1 MKKILLFIFALSIII
16 YSQDLPFHKGV
27 NLTNWFQAN
36 SPQTIQFNKFTKND
50 LERIKSLGADV
61 IRLPIN
67 LHYMTSGAPDYNLD
81 PLFVYMLDQ
90 VIDWAEELKINL
102 ILDNHTFSVTES
114 TSKDID
120 KILIPVWSHM
130 AERYKN
136 RSKYIYYE
144 ILNEPHGIA
153 DSTWNRIQLLT
164 LSAIRKIDTVHTVIV
179 GPASWNSYN
188 NLSAMPVYPD
198 TNLIY
203 TFHFYDPFVFTHQG
217 AGWTDPSMVPLSGV
231 PFPYNSAS
239 MPSCPDTLKGTWIE
253 SNLNNYMNDGTVSHV
268 QKLIDIADNFQKSR
282 HVKLYCGELGVFMEN
297 APDSDR
303 TYWYQTVR
311 KYLESKNI
319 AWTTWD
325 YKGGFGL
332 FTKGSNELFDYDLN
346 VPLLKALGFN
356 IPAQQN
362 YVLKP
367 DSTGF
372 DIYTDYIGENILGS
386 GSATTNFW
394 NEADPENGDFS
405 IYWTGANQYNTI
417 SFVFKPVKDLSLLV
431 SEDYLIDFYMKGRAI
446 TPIDIRFID
455 TKENEND
462 HPWRMRY
469 TLDSSNFVYNDTWQ
483 HVQVPLNNFK
493 EHGSWDNNTWYNP
506 EGKFDWGAID
516 RFEIDSEYGDMGSSE
531 LWFDDIKIINPE
543 TPLSVNNN
551 INKNISF
558 QLLQNYPNPFNPVTK
573 IRYNIA
579 DKSFVTLKVYDILG
593 KEVAVLVSGEKN
605 VGSYEVNFDA
615 SGLPSGVYFYRLNS
629 QPIDGQAVNYQAVK
643 KLMLVK

>member
-239 MPSCPDTLKGTWIE
+239 MPSCPDSTSST
-253 SNLNNYMNDGTVSHV
+253 T
-268 QKLIDIADNFQKSR
+268 AAPCRTATRTSR
-282 HVKLYCGELGVFMEN
+282 R
-297 APDSDR
+297 SR
-303 TYWYQTVR
+303 
-311 KYLESKNI
+311 
-319 AWTTWD
+319 
-325 YKGGFGL
+325 
-332 FTKGSNELFDYDLN
+332 
-346 VPLLKALGFN
+346 
-356 IPAQQN
+356 
-362 YVLKP
+362 
-367 DSTGF
+367 
-372 DIYTDYIGENILGS
+372 
-386 GSATTNFW
+386 
-394 NEADPENGDFS
+394 
-405 IYWTGANQYNTI
+405 
-417 SFVFKPVKDLSLLV
+417 
-431 SEDYLIDFYMKGRAI
+431 
-446 TPIDIRFID
+446 
-455 TKENEND
+455 
-462 HPWRMRY
+462 
-469 TLDSSNFVYNDTWQ
+469 
-483 HVQVPLNNFK
+483 
-493 EHGSWDNNTWYNP
+493 
-506 EGKFDWGAID
+506 
-516 RFEIDSEYGDMGSSE
+516 IDS
-531 LWFDDIKIINPE
+531 
-543 TPLSVNNN
+543 
-551 INKNISF
+551 
-558 QLLQNYPNPFNPVTK
+558 
-573 IRYNIA
+573 
-579 DKSFVTLKVYDILG
+579 
-593 KEVAVLVSGEKN
+593 
-605 VGSYEVNFDA
+605 A
-615 SGLPSGVYFYRLNS
+615 SAWSTS
-629 QPIDGQAVNYQAVK
+629 
-643 KLMLVK
+643 

>member
-1 MKKILLFIFALSIII
+1 MKKLLFILFALSIIA
-16 YSQDLPFHKGV
+16 YPQNMPFHKGV
-27 NLTNWFQAN
+27 NLTNWFQAG
-36 SPQTIQFNKFTKND
+36 SPQTIQFNTFTKAD

-90 VIDWAEELKINL
+90 VIDWAKELKINL

-114 TSKDID
+114 TSTDID
-120 KILIPVWSHM
+120 KILMPVWTHM
-130 AERYKN
+130 AERYKD

-153 DSTWNRIQLLT
+153 DSSWNRIQMLT

-188 NLSAMPVYPD
+188 NLSAMPLYTD

-217 AGWTDPSMVPLSGV
+217 AGWVDPSMVPLSGV
-231 PFPYNSAS
+231 PFPYNPAL
-239 MPSCPDTLKGTWIE
+239 MPDCPNTLKGTWIE
-253 SNLNNYMNDGTVSHV
+253 SSLNNYINDGTVSYV
-268 QKLIDIADNFQKSR
+268 QKLIDIADNFQKTR

-303 TYWYQTVR
+303 TYWYREVR
-311 KYLESKNI
+311 KYMESKNI

-332 FTKGSNELFDYDLN
+332 FKKGSNELFDYDLN

-356 IPAQQN
+356 VPEQQS

-372 DIYTDYIGENILGS
+372 NIYTDYIGENILGS
-386 GSATTNFW
+386 GSAATDFW
-394 NEADPENGDFS
+394 NETDPENGKFS

-417 SFVFKPVKDLSLLV
+417 SFVFKPVKDLSELV
-431 SEDYLIDFYMKGRAI
+431 SEDYSINFYMKGI
-446 TPIDIRFID
+446 GKTPIDIRFID
-455 TKENEND
+455 AKMND
-462 HPWRMRY
+462 IEHPWRMRY
-469 TLDSSNFVYNDTWQ
+469 TIDSTNFVYDGTWK
-483 HVQVPLNNFK
+483 HVQVSLKNFR
-493 EHGSWDNNTWYNP
+493 EHGAWDNNTWYNP
-506 EGKFDWGAID
+506 EGKFDWRAID
-516 RFEIDSEYGDMGSSE
+516 RFEIDSEYGNMDSSE
-531 LWFDDIKIINPE
+531 LWFDDIKILNPN
-543 TPLSVNNN
+543 TPLFVNDNTN
-551 INKNISF
+551 RNVSF
-558 QLLQNYPNPFNPVTK
+558 RLLQNYPNPFNPVTK

-579 DKSFVTLKVYDILG
+579 EKSFVTLKVYDILG
-593 KEVAVLVSGEKN
+593 KEVAVLASGEMN
-605 VGSYEVNFDA
+605 RGTYELNFNA
-615 SGLPSGVYFYRLNS
+615 SNLSSGIYFYRLIS
-629 QPIDGQAVNYQAVK
+629 EPDGGQKAGYQAVK
-643 KLMLVK
+643 KLMLIK

>member
-1 MKKILLFIFALSIII
+1 MKKLLFILFALSIIA
-16 YSQDLPFHKGV
+16 YPQNMPFHKGV
-27 NLTNWFQAN
+27 NLTNWFQAG
-36 SPQTIQFNKFTKND
+36 SPQTIQFNTFTKAD

-114 TSKDID
+114 TSTDID
-120 KILIPVWSHM
+120 KILMPVWTHM
-130 AERYKN
+130 AERYKD

-188 NLSAMPVYPD
+188 NLSAMPLYTD

-217 AGWTDPSMVPLSGV
+217 AGWVDPSMVPLSGV
-231 PFPYNSAS
+231 PFPYNPAL
-239 MPSCPDTLKGTWIE
+239 MPDCPNTLKGTWIE
-253 SNLNNYMNDGTVSHV
+253 SSLNNYINDGTVSYV
-268 QKLIDIADNFQKSR
+268 QKLIDIADNFQKTR

-303 TYWYQTVR
+303 TYWYQEVR
-311 KYLESKNI
+311 KYMESKNI

-332 FTKGSNELFDYDLN
+332 FKKGSNELFDYDLN

-356 IPAQQN
+356 VPEQQS

-372 DIYTDYIGENILGS
+372 NIYTDYIGENILGS
-386 GSATTNFW
+386 GSAATDFW
-394 NEADPENGDFS
+394 NETDPENGKFS

-417 SFVFKPVKDLSLLV
+417 SFVFKPVKDLSELV
-431 SEDYLIDFYMKGRAI
+431 SEDYSINFYMKGI
-446 TPIDIRFID
+446 GKTPIDIRFID
-455 TKENEND
+455 AKMND
-462 HPWRMRY
+462 IEHPWRMRY
-469 TLDSSNFVYNDTWQ
+469 TIDSTNFVYDGTWK
-483 HVQVPLNNFK
+483 HVQVSLKNFR
-493 EHGSWDNNTWYNP
+493 EHGAWDNNTWYNP
-506 EGKFDWGAID
+506 EGKFDWRAID
-516 RFEIDSEYGDMGSSE
+516 RFEIDSEYGNMDSSE
-531 LWFDDIKIINPE
+531 LWFDDIKILNPN
-543 TPLSVNNN
+543 TPLFVNDNTN
-551 INKNISF
+551 RNVSF
-558 QLLQNYPNPFNPVTK
+558 RLLQNYPNPFNPVTK

-579 DKSFVTLKVYDILG
+579 EKSFVTLKVYDILG
-593 KEVAVLVSGEKN
+593 KEVAVLASGEMN
-605 VGSYEVNFDA
+605 RGTYELNFNA
-615 SGLPSGVYFYRLNS
+615 SNLSSGIYFYRLIS
-629 QPIDGQAVNYQAVK
+629 EPDGGQKAGYQAVK
-643 KLMLVK
+643 KLMLIK